1 MTTVDEINH
10 EIKLMG
16 YAPFVPKSENPNY
29 YRLHDGTILRV
40 YPILNNL
47 TVNPTQGDSVQV
59 NIQNNVATF
68 VPKELRGT
76 PSTKSYTPQELQA
89 NIEVFD
95 MEAQ

>member
-1 MTTVDEINH
+1 
-10 EIKLMG
+10 
-16 YAPFVPKSENPNY
+16 
-29 YRLHDGTILRV
+29 
-40 YPILNNL
+40 
-47 TVNPTQGDSVQV
+47 VQV